1 MQEIG
6 VWTTAEGTVAATLDY
21 EDGGGEFGL
30 PKWAS
35 GALQGAAAGA
45 TTGLAAGPYGAL
57 IGGIAGA
64 AIGGVTSATAK
75 PPPKS
80 DAPKPGAAKTAPA
93 GGPAGGSSNT
103 AVIQALQQFAAAV
116 PSLIQIV
123 AGASGGK
130 RAEGAGA
137 DGESAF
143 ATEGAAADEWAWV
156 ESAREWTFP

>member
-21 EDGGGEFGL
+21 EDGVDEFGL

-57 IGGIAGA
+57 IGGVAGA
-64 AIGGVTSATAK
+64 AIGGITAATAK

-80 DAPKPGAAKTAPA
+80 DAPKPGAAKSA
-93 GGPAGGSSNT
+93 PAGGSSNA

-137 DGESAF
+137 DTESAF
-143 ATEGAAADEWAWV
+143 ATESAAADEWAWV
-156 ESAREWTFP
+156 ESAREWTVP

>member
-21 EDGGGEFGL
+21 EDVDEFGL

-80 DAPKPGAAKTAPA
+80 DAPKPGGAKSAPA
-93 GGPAGGSSNT
+93 GGPVGGSSNT

-130 RAEGAGA
+130 RPEATGV
-137 DGESAF
+137 DGEAAF
-143 ATEGAAADEWAWV
+143 ATESAAADEWAWV

>member
-21 EDGGGEFGL
+21 EDSGGEFSL

-45 TTGLAAGPYGAL
+45 STGLVAGPYGAL
-57 IGGIAGA
+57 IGGVAGA
-64 AIGGVTSATAK
+64 AIGGITAGTAK

-80 DAPKPGAAKTAPA
+80 DAPKPAAPKGTPT
-93 GGPAGGSSNT
+93 PGSSNT

-123 AGASGGK
+123 AGASGSK
-130 RAEGAGA
+130 RAEGADA

-143 ATEGAAADEWAWV
+143 ATESAAADEWAWV
-156 ESAREWTFP
+156 ESAREWTVP